1 MSEAHEVFRVR
12 LGYGFAT
19 RFLFMQTANQY
30 QTSNHQ
36 VGDINKR
43 RFRDVRA
50 FKKTS
55 SGYSHVSLTQ
65 GCIFD
70 V

>member
-19 RFLFMQTANQY
+19 RFLFMQTPNQY

-36 VGDINKR
+36 VGDINK
-43 RFRDVRA
+43 
-50 FKKTS
+50 
-55 SGYSHVSLTQ
+55 
-65 GCIFD
+65 
-70 V
+70 